1 MVRSFAVQLYAPIT
15 EQGSGQMKRWA
26 WRALLVCG
34 ALLLAACGP
43 VGNNSSSGGS
53 NAPASGALRN
63 GGTLTVALAD
73 DPDALDPTLART
85 LVGRMVFTAMCEK
98 LYDINNSLQ
107 VVPQLAASLPT
118 TAPDGKTV
126 TIKLRQGVKFNDG
139 TNFDAAA
146 VKKSLD
152 RHRTLTGS
160 QRQSELLAVGS
171 VDVVDPST
179 VRINLKQPFSPL
191 ASVLADRSGM
201 VMSPAQLDKLG
212 DKFGTNPVCVGPFK
226 FSSRVAQDRIEL
238 VKSDQYYDKAKVHLD
253 KLIFKPIPDDNI
265 RLANLRSGDVQ
276 VADQIQPS
284 DVASV
289 RSDSNL
295 QLITAGSLGYQG
307 ISINLN
313 NTKGLFPAPT
323 GKVPGALAGDPRVR
337 RAFELSLDRE
347 ALNKVVFNG
356 LYEPTCSPIPLNSP
370 FATPALSQCPPH
382 DPNQAKTLLSQAGV
396 KTPVPVELM
405 TDNSPLQ
412 ARIGQA
418 IQSMAKEG
426 GFAVKLR
433 PVEFAT
439 SLDESDA
446 GHYQAYLV
454 GWSGRVDPDG
464 NISNFQLTQGSQNI
478 SRASDKAID
487 DMIIQARSTN
497 DVNQRKQ
504 LYGQIIKATQERD
517 SIIYVYRLKTF
528 IGASKK
534 VGGVTVFADSLIRA
548 AFAGNT
554 AS

>member
-1 MVRSFAVQLYAPIT
+1 
-15 EQGSGQMKRWA
+15 MKRWA
-26 WRALLVCG
+26 WWALLVSG
-34 ALLLAACGP
+34 ALLMAACGP

-53 NAPASGALRN
+53 SNAPTGALRN

-73 DPDALDPTLART
+73 DPDQLDPTLART
-85 LVGRMVFTAMCEK
+85 LVGRMVFTSICEK
-98 LYDINNSLQ
+98 LYDINNNLQ
-107 VVPQLAASLPT
+107 VVPQLAASMPT
-118 TAPDGKTV
+118 ISPDGKTV

-139 TNFDAAA
+139 TDFNAAA
-146 VKKSLD
+146 VVKSID
-152 RHRTLTGS
+152 RHRTLNGS
-160 QRQSELLAVGS
+160 QRQSELLAVAS
-171 VDVVDPST
+171 EKAVDDST
-179 VRINLKQPFSPL
+179 VQINLKQPFAPL
-191 ASVLADRSGM
+191 AAVLADRSGM
-201 VMSPAQLDKLG
+201 VMSPQQLDKLG
-212 DKFGTNPVCVGPFK
+212 DKFGTNPVCVGPYK
-226 FSSRVAQDRIEL
+226 FTERVAQDRI
-238 VKSDQYYDKAKVHLD
+238 VVQKSDQYYAKDKVHFD
-253 KLIFKPIPDDNI
+253 KIIYKPIPDENI

-276 VADQIQPS
+276 VADAIQPS

-289 RSDSNL
+289 RNDSSL
-295 QLITAGSLGYQG
+295 QLLTAGSLGYQG

-313 NTKGLFPAPT
+313 NTKGLYPAPS
-323 GKVPGALAGDPRVR
+323 GKVPGALAGDQKVR
-337 RAFELSLDRE
+337 QAFELSLDRE

-382 DPNQAKTLLSQAGV
+382 DPNQAKTLLQQAGV

-405 TDNSPLQ
+405 TDNSPLA

-418 IQSMAKEG
+418 IQSMAKDG

-433 PVEFAT
+433 PVEFAAA
-439 SLDESDA
+439 LDASDA
-446 GHYQAYLV
+446 GKYQAFAV

-478 SRASDKAID
+478 SRAGDKAID
-487 DMIIQARSTN
+487 DLIIQARTTN

-504 LYGQIIKATQERD
+504 LYGQIIKATNERD
-517 SIIYVYRLKTF
+517 SIIYLYRQKTF

-534 VGGVTVFADSLIRA
+534 VGGIQVFADSLIRV

>member
-1 MVRSFAVQLYAPIT
+1 
-15 EQGSGQMKRWA
+15 MKRWA
-26 WRALLVCG
+26 WWVLLVCG

-43 VGNNSSSGGS
+43 VGGNNSGSGS
-53 NAPASGALRN
+53 NAPASGNLRN

-73 DPDALDPTLART
+73 DPDILDPTLART
-85 LVGRMVFTAMCEK
+85 LVGRIVFTSFCEK
-98 LYDINNSLQ
+98 LYDIDQNLN
-107 VVPQLAASLPT
+107 VVPQLAASMPT
-118 TAPDGKTV
+118 VSQDGKTV
-126 TIKLRQGVKFNDG
+126 EIKLRQGVKFNDG
-139 TNFDAAA
+139 SAFDAAA

-160 QRQSELLAVGS
+160 QRQSELLAVAS
-171 VDVVDPST
+171 VDVVDPAT
-179 VRINLKQPFSPL
+179 VRINLNQPFAPL

-212 DKFGTNPVCVGPFK
+212 DKFGTSPVCVGPFK
-226 FSSRVAQDRIEL
+226 FTERVAQDRIVLE
-238 VKSDQYYDKAKVHLD
+238 KSDQYYAKDKVHFD
-253 KLIFKPIPDDNI
+253 KIIYKPIPDDNI
-265 RLANLRSGDVQ
+265 RLANLRSGDIQ
-276 VADQIQPS
+276 VADQIQPT
-284 DVASV
+284 DVPSV
-289 RSDSNL
+289 QSDSSL
-295 QLITAGSLGYQG
+295 QLISTGSLGYQG
-307 ISINLN
+307 ITINLN
-313 NTKGLFPAPT
+313 NTKGLPPAPT
-323 GKVPGALAGDPRVR
+323 GKVAGALASDPRVR
-337 RAFELSLDRE
+337 HAFELSLDRE

-356 LYEPTCSPIPLNSP
+356 LFEPTCSPIPLNSP
-370 FATPALSQCPPH
+370 YATPELSQCPPH
-382 DPNQAKTLLSQAGV
+382 DVNQAKALLAQAGV

-405 TDNSPLQ
+405 TDNSPLA

-433 PVEFAT
+433 PVEFAKA
-439 SLDESDA
+439 LDDSDA
-446 GHYQAYLV
+446 GHFQAFAV

-464 NISNFQLTQGSQNI
+464 NISNFQLSQGSQNV

-487 DMIIQARSTN
+487 DLILQARSTN

-517 SIIYVYRLKTF
+517 NIIYLYRLKTF

-534 VGGVTVFADSLIRA
+534 VGGVTVFADSLIRV

>member
-1 MVRSFAVQLYAPIT
+1 
-15 EQGSGQMKRWA
+15 MKRWA
-26 WRALLVCG
+26 WWALLVSG

-43 VGNNSSSGGS
+43 VGDNNSSGGS
-53 NAPASGALRN
+53 SNAPTGALRN

-73 DPDALDPTLART
+73 DPDQLDPTLART
-85 LVGRMVFTAMCEK
+85 LVGRMVFTSICEK
-98 LYDINNSLQ
+98 LYDINNNLQ
-107 VVPQLAASLPT
+107 VVPQLAASMPT
-118 TAPDGKTV
+118 ISPDGKTV

-139 TNFDAAA
+139 TAFNAAA
-146 VKKSLD
+146 VVKSLD
-152 RHRTLTGS
+152 RHRTLNGS
-160 QRQSELLAVGS
+160 QRQSELLAVAGEKA
-171 VDVVDPST
+171 VDDST
-179 VRINLKQPFSPL
+179 VQIDLKQPFAPL
-191 ASVLADRSGM
+191 AAVLADRSGM
-201 VMSPAQLDKLG
+201 VMSPQQLDKLG
-212 DKFGTNPVCVGPFK
+212 DKFGTNPVCVGPYK
-226 FSSRVAQDRIEL
+226 FVERVAQDRI
-238 VKSDQYYDKAKVHLD
+238 VVQKSDQYYAKDKVHLD
-253 KLIFKPIPDDNI
+253 RIVYKPIPDENI
-265 RLANLRSGDVQ
+265 RLANLRSGDIQ
-276 VADQIQPS
+276 VADQVQPS

-289 RSDSNL
+289 RNDSNL

-313 NTKGLFPAPT
+313 NTKGLYPAPS
-323 GKVPGALAGDPRVR
+323 GKVPGALASDQKVR
-337 RAFELSLDRE
+337 QAFELSLDRE

-356 LYEPTCSPIPLNSP
+356 LFEPTCSPIPLNSP
-370 FATPALSQCPPH
+370 FATPALGQCPPH
-382 DPNQAKTLLSQAGV
+382 DPNQAKTLLQQAGL

-418 IQSMAKEG
+418 IQSMAKDG

-433 PVEFAT
+433 PVEFAAA
-439 SLDESDA
+439 LDASDA
-446 GHYQAYLV
+446 GKYQAFAV

-464 NISNFQLTQGSQNI
+464 NISNFQLSQGSQNI

-487 DMIIQARSTN
+487 DLILQARSTN

-517 SIIYVYRLKTF
+517 SIIYLYRLKTF

-534 VGGVTVFADSLIRA
+534 VGGVQVFADSLIRV

>member
-1 MVRSFAVQLYAPIT
+1 
-15 EQGSGQMKRWA
+15 MKRWA
-26 WRALLVCG
+26 WWALLVCG

-43 VGNNSSSGGS
+43 VGDNSSSGGS
-53 NAPASGALRN
+53 NASSGGALRN

-73 DPDALDPTLART
+73 DPDVLDPTLART
-85 LVGRMVFTAMCEK
+85 LVGRIVFTSMCEK

-107 VVPQLAASLPT
+107 VVPQLATALPT
-118 TAPDGKTV
+118 ISADGKTA

-179 VRINLKQPFSPL
+179 VRINLKQPFAPL

-212 DKFGTNPVCVGPFK
+212 DKFGTSPVCVGPFK
-226 FSSRVAQDRIEL
+226 FSNRVAQDRIEL
-238 VKSDQYYDKAKVHLD
+238 VKSDQYYDKSKVHLD
-253 KLIFKPIPDDNI
+253 KIIYKPIPDDNI
-265 RLANLRSGDVQ
+265 RLANLRSGDIQ
-276 VADQIQPS
+276 VADAIQPT
-284 DVASV
+284 DVANV
-289 RSDSNL
+289 RNDSNL

-307 ISINLN
+307 ITINLS
-313 NTKGLFPAPT
+313 NTKGLPPAPT
-323 GKVPGALAGDPRVR
+323 GKVPGALAADPKVR
-337 RAFELSLDRE
+337 QAFELSLDRD
-347 ALNKVVFNG
+347 ALNKVVFSG

-370 FATPALSQCPPH
+370 FATPDLAQCPPH
-382 DPNQAKTLLSQAGV
+382 DVNQAKSLLSQAGV

-405 TDNSPLQ
+405 TDNSPLA
-412 ARIGQA
+412 ARLGQA

-433 PVEFAT
+433 PVEFAKA
-439 SLDESDA
+439 LDDSDA
-446 GHYQAYLV
+446 GHYQAFQV

-464 NISNFQLTQGSQNI
+464 NISNFQLSQGSQNV

-487 DMIIQARSTN
+487 DMILQARTTN
-497 DVNQRKQ
+497 DQNQRKQ

-517 SIIYVYRLKTF
+517 SIIYLYRTKTF
-528 IGASKK
+528 IGTSKK
-534 VGGVTVFADSLIRA
+534 IGGVTVFADSLIRV

-554 AS
+554 TS